1 MHVPDKELA
10 GKVYSMKEK
19 AVIAVA
25 VKIQFSVLNMKK
37 QTSMKIDQCIGWV
50 LMCPLFNVFSFMVH
64 I

>member
-37 QTSMKIDQCIGWV
+37 
-50 LMCPLFNVFSFMVH
+50 
-64 I
+64 